1 MNDIE
6 ELNNI
11 DKNIDSILLKYKKQE
26 QKKDNE
32 DKYFQHND
40 LSITNHSIEHNT
52 GTEHIGNN
60 FKRKL
65 LYHKETLQDELQTPI
80 ILDCFKEPIKKI
92 LGWRN
97 GYCKVISTFD
107 CLFRLKNEYLQI
119 KNIEYF
125 KRIPNIRYI
134 QLMISNLTILI
145 LVMLKNYNMND
156 IIKILSYFHKLLLN
170 TEFKLNEYLILTKE
184 KNNITEKEY
193 DELTDINNLYKQT
206 LIKLNNVIIYK
217 NVKIDLMKIFNYY
230 INNYKYLNIFSEVLK
245 NTYQFDLILNNSIMK
260 KYFNAFYNNIYN
272 VNKSIGDYLINIRNN
287 LNKEIDLT
295 PTFLQLVIDSSCS
308 YKENYVDG
316 EFKKFCKNNIDFYE
330 IYNSHVYPSNDNGPL
345 IFFAGYGYKY
355 HVIKWLSNIFKIHYI
370 QYELKYNEINS
381 KDKVINKLDINIK
394 DKLNI
399 IGLFL
404 HSKNYKEIYDFFKLN
419 LEIMINHKSNDYEI
433 LPIFTLTT
441 VYTTWWH
448 AIWGCYD
455 KKTNKYYIFDNES
468 KFIYNENLENYF
480 KSIEYHNDGDFEI
493 PVIKEYNNID
503 DLIMKHLIYHRAI
516 KSFEFNFIINDIKH
530 SYKSNYNVIYTNSN
544 SSNIIYN

>member
-1 MNDIE
+1 MYK
-6 ELNNI
+6 NNI
-11 DKNIDSILLKYKKQE
+11 DDIDNIINYN
-26 QKKDNE
+26 QKKSF
-32 DKYFQHND
+32 FQNND
-40 LSITNHSIEHNT
+40 LNITNHSIEHNT

-65 LYHKETLQDELQTPI
+65 LYHKETLQDELQEPI

-134 QLMISNLTILI
+134 QLMTSNLTILI
-145 LVMLKNYNMND
+145 LVMLKIYNMND
-156 IIKILSYFHKLLLN
+156 IIKILSYLHKLLIN
-170 TEFKLNEYLILTKE
+170 IDFKLNNYIILTKE
-184 KNNITEKEY
+184 KNNITENEY
-193 DELTDINNLYKQT
+193 NELIDINNLYKQT

-217 NVKIDLMKIFNYY
+217 NVKIDLMKIFEYY

-245 NTYQFDLILNNSIMK
+245 NTKKFNLILNNDIMK

-272 VNKSIGDYLINIRNN
+272 VNRSIGDYLINIRNN

-295 PTFLQLVIDSSCS
+295 QTFLQLVIDSSCS
-308 YKENYVDG
+308 YKENYIDS
-316 EFKKFCKNNIDFYE
+316 EYKKFCKNNIDFTE
-330 IYNSHVYPSNDNGPL
+330 IFNSHLHPSQNDGPL
-345 IFFAGYGYKY
+345 IFFAGYNYKY

-370 QYELKYNEINS
+370 QYELKYKEINT
-381 KDKVINKLDINIK
+381 KDKIINKLNDNIK
-394 DKLNI
+394 DNLNI

-404 HSKNYKEIYDFFKLN
+404 QSNNYKEIYDFFKLN
-419 LEIMINHKSNDYEI
+419 LEIMINHKSNNYEI

-468 KFIYNENLENYF
+468 KFIYNEDLEKSFN
-480 KSIEYHNDGDFEI
+480 SIENHNDGDFEI

-516 KSFEFNFIINDIKH
+516 KSFEFNFIITNKNNLSKPEFNILYNQIKLN
-530 SYKSNYNVIYTNSN
+530 KNN
-544 SSNIIYN
+544 